1 MCTTV
6 HVRRV
11 GTRLGS
17 RNGRV
22 WEYFLAS
29 GQRGGGGGVSLISS
43 SEISARASNVFPNK
57 STVGE
62 DFSHT
67 SSSVNCG
74 LQRKNSSE
82 KVVSRCS
89 NTIIRKNEF
98 LNTTSIDGDR
108 VVV

>member
-1 MCTTV
+1 MYHCPCKAG
-6 HVRRV
+6 RDQIRIQ
-11 GTRLGS
+11 GRESLGIFS
-17 RNGRV
+17 GV
-22 WEYFLAS
+22 WPK
-29 GQRGGGGGVSLISS
+29 GGGGVSLISS